1 MNKEIYCS
9 NNIVRSMIR
18 FAIPS
23 VFTIL
28 VSELYN
34 MVDTLFVGKNVGPDA
49 IGALS
54 VVFPIQRL
62 IIAIS
67 MCLGIGVSNLISRN
81 LGGKKFKEITKYIQ
95 SVVFLVLFSM
105 CIITVFFLFFSK
117 EICYFLGARTEIL
130 SHSVEYINIIIIGS
144 AFLSFTTV
152 FGFINIS
159 FGKINIMLL
168 SISIGAIVNAIL
180 D

>member
-105 CIITVFFLFFSK
+105 CIITVFFLFF
-117 EICYFLGARTEIL
+117 
-130 SHSVEYINIIIIGS
+130 
-144 AFLSFTTV
+144 
-152 FGFINIS
+152 
-159 FGKINIMLL
+159 
-168 SISIGAIVNAIL
+168 
-180 D
+180 